1 MPVVQIMALGEKLF
15 EEKGQVA
22 GFKITKVHP
31 IEGTTI
37 EVSAAIDLKGFGKF
51 PSGKEMGS
59 GVMVQYPHGVVD
71 GSFQGNLITAEGEVV
86 FWWAHEKG
94 KVGEDGKIRGLAT
107 MSAFTNSPRLSWINN
122 LIMALETEFNPET
135 QQIKTTGYEWK

>member
-1 MPVVQIMALGEKLF
+1 M
-15 EEKGQVA
+15 

-37 EVSAAIDLKGFGKF
+37 EVSATIDQKGFGKF

-59 GVMVQYPHGVVD
+59 GVMVRYPHGVVD
-71 GSFQGNLITAEGEVV
+71 GSFQGNLTTPEGDLVM
-86 FWWAHEKG
+86 WWAHEKG
-94 KVGEDGKIRGLAT
+94 RVGKDGKIRGLAS
-107 MSAFTNSPRLSWINN
+107 MSAFTNSQKLSWIND

-135 QQIKTTGYEWK
+135 QQFHTTGYEWK